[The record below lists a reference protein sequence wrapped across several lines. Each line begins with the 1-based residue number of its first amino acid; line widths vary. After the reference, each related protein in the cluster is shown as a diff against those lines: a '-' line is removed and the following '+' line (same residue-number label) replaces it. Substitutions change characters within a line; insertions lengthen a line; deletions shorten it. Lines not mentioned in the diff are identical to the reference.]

1 MAQSSPQGK
10 KKGKRF
16 APLPTL
22 AAAEGQLPWRLAFSA
37 KLGRHAVADRDLP
50 AGTLILTE
58 KPLVAIPRSKAAG
71 SVCHAC
77 FAELPDSLK
86 KKGKEGFNPCLPR
99 YCAAC
104 KASGGGAG
112 PAAAQSRARALC
124 GLAAAF
130 VEHELLHLLVL
141 LDVRRSGAAEAPV
154 GVPLAPPQPDG
165 APPLLRCTA
174 ADADALPPPWHHKPE
189 PWRKAVT
196 AALRPLHRALA
207 ALEAAA
213 ALPGYRAASLAQLQS
228 DAAMLICNLQGVGA
242 EHAGQDSGVGLFPAA
257 ASLNHS
263 CRANCHSVTMG
274 QTMHVRTVVDVVAGQ
289 QLTLCHAPQY
299 EPRPVRQAALL
310 QARVAERG
318 LACAC
323 ERCIEP
329 LATSTDRFLEG
340 VWCLACTVDV
350 LVAVPPGT
358 PEAAAAAARYE
369 EQLAAWDAEDAA
381 AARKSRKGGKKAA
394 AEEQQ
399 QQGQE
404 AAPEAANG
412 SAAAEEEA
420 DGKEG
425 QQEGLEGEQ
434 AEAEPAYL
442 CVPAFLPADPPLPA
456 RLPARLPTCL
466 PAANG
471 PGDVMLQAD
480 KLWQQGAMLYQVKMA
495 QLMPQAEEFLRQ
507 LQQGVEGRL
516 HPYHSRIID
525 SLSPLISLALR
536 RGDALAVFNYSA
548 LLWEA
553 QHAVQAR
560 YSLSQLQYLN
570 AIIDTSA
577 AKAAHAQSA
586 VVKRQFEKKLKAA
599 QTTAA
604 EIRRVLLGKS

>member
-1 MAQSSPQGK
+1 M
-10 KKGKRF
+10 
-16 APLPTL
+16 
-22 AAAEGQLPWRLAFSA
+22 
-37 KLGRHAVADRDLP
+37 
-50 AGTLILTE
+50 
-58 KPLVAIPRSKAAG
+58 
-71 SVCHAC
+71 
-77 FAELPDSLK
+77 
-86 KKGKEGFNPCLPR
+86 
-99 YCAAC
+99 
-104 KASGGGAG
+104 
-112 PAAAQSRARALC
+112 
-124 GLAAAF
+124 
-130 VEHELLHLLVL
+130 
-141 LDVRRSGAAEAPV
+141 
-154 GVPLAPPQPDG
+154 
-165 APPLLRCTA
+165 
-174 ADADALPPPWHHKPE
+174 
-189 PWRKAVT
+189 T

-310 QARVAERG
+310 QERG

-434 AEAEPAYL
+434 AEAEVGFWRCAGCGHVEPAH
-442 CVPAFLPADPPLPA
+442 
-456 RLPARLPTCL
+456 TT
-466 PAANG
+466 AANG